1 MVPSYVYIML
11 QHSFN
16 NYNIRS
22 QVALD
27 IPLRKV
33 NAGQKQA
40 WVEIWTKISHNM
52 KNVKAKSPFKRT
64 LKKKILSKLCR

>member
-1 MVPSYVYIML
+1 MVPSYVYIMFQDL
-11 QHSFN
+11 LN

-27 IPLRKV
+27 VPLRKV

-40 WVEIWTKISHNM
+40 WIENM
-52 KNVKAKSPFKRT
+52 D
-64 LKKKILSKLCR
+64 